1 MGAGI
6 YTKYARQVIAVFLA
20 VIAIAAAA
28 CLYFRF
34 RGPLGG
40 VSPIE
45 TVNDLYG
52 QEQIS
57 FTAERETYPA
67 DVETVQ
73 VTLRNDTE
81 DTVVMQSPGC
91 PNHWLL
97 ETSVD
102 GVWHTLRLSPDCTA
116 RTVKWEFPAEEYG
129 TVVMQSPGCPNHW
142 LLETSVDGVWHT
154 LRLSP
159 DCTAR
164 TVKWEF
170 PAEEYGPNSSPSG
183 IVMWDG
189 GEQRFLCNLAKYYG
203 TPQEPGRYRIVFPEM
218 EHVTTG
224 ALAVEF
230 VVMWDG
236 GEQRFLCNL
245 AKYYGTPQEPGRYRI
260 VFPEMEHVTTGALAV
275 EFELR

>member
-129 TVVMQSPGCPNHW
+129 
-142 LLETSVDGVWHT
+142 
-154 LRLSP
+154 
-159 DCTAR
+159 
-164 TVKWEF
+164 
-170 PAEEYGPNSSPSG
+170 PNSGPSG

-230 VVMWDG
+230 
-236 GEQRFLCNL
+236 
-245 AKYYGTPQEPGRYRI
+245 
-260 VFPEMEHVTTGALAV
+260 
-275 EFELR
+275 ELR